1 MQKTLVQFLPGGGVD
16 FYVFVLFEF
25 VFLIR
30 VPLSSSN
37 SFSIN
42 MKRTIKTLHFLLI
55 LGNVWVQCNCQF
67 RTILYILI
75 SYGRGTQ
82 SLQQVGF
89 GDFFPCLLNHVFF
102 SMPTD
107 FNIYNS
113 SFVLSEIKIVATS
126 NETKKNW
133 KEKQNQR
140 RMGHNTHLSLQL

>member
-30 VPLSSSN
+30 VPLSSSK

-75 SYGRGTQ
+75 SYGSGTQ

-89 GDFFPCLLNHVFF
+89 GDFFFPVFSIMFFFLCQPISTFITLL
-102 SMPTD
+102 
-107 FNIYNS
+107 
-113 SFVLSEIKIVATS
+113 SFCQKSKLSQPQMKQRKIG
-126 NETKKNW
+126 KKNKTRGAW
-133 KEKQNQR
+133 A
-140 RMGHNTHLSLQL
+140 TTLT